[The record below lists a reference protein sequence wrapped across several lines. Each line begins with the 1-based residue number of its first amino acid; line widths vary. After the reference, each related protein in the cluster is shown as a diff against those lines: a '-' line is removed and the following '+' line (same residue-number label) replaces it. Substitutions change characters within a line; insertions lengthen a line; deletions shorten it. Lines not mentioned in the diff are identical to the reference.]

1 MISSCFTKLY
11 WCTLLTTGCLL
22 CTGLPSS
29 AQSTSTPEFPKGFVG
44 YLNLQQGVVSDFKTT
59 PDFYQIGF
67 TFNPQYTIVPS
78 RLRLGAQVGAHYTQG
93 RWGVQ
98 AGPTAALRLFDMR
111 AGVFGTVL
119 NVQLTAGHFW
129 GSFKQKLAGGGVQA
143 EIFQLFNLAFT
154 GYRDYG
160 NDQWWIQSTLG
171 FNIIK
176 PKKKSSD
183 PFNP

>member
-1 MISSCFTKLY
+1 MIARFLRARRLVMPVLALSILY
-11 WCTLLTTGCLL
+11 CR
-22 CTGLPSS
+22 
-29 AQSTSTPEFPKGFVG
+29 QSFSQATATPEFPRGFTG
-44 YLNLQQGVVSDFKTT
+44 YLNLQQGVVSDFRTT
-59 PDFYQIGF
+59 PDYYQIGAA
-67 TFNPQYTIVPS
+67 FNPQYTVWPS
-78 RLRLGAQVGAHYTQG
+78 RLRAGLQLAGIYTQG
-93 RWGVQ
+93 RWSAQ
-98 AGPTAALRLFDMR
+98 AGPTVALRLFDMR

-129 GSFKQKLAGGGVQA
+129 GSYKQKLAGGGIQA

-160 NDQWWIQSTLG
+160 NNQWWLQSSLG
-171 FNIIK
+171 FNLIR

>member
-1 MISSCFTKLY
+1 MISSRSKLY
-11 WCTLLTTGCLL
+11 RCVLFAAGYLL
-22 CTGLPSS
+22 CAGLTSS
-29 AQSTSTPEFPKGFVG
+29 AQSASTPEFPKGFVG

-67 TFNPQYTIVPS
+67 TFNPQYTIVAS
-78 RLRLGAQVGAHYTQG
+78 RLRLGAQAGGHYTQG

-160 NDQWWIQSTLG
+160 NDQWWIQSSLG